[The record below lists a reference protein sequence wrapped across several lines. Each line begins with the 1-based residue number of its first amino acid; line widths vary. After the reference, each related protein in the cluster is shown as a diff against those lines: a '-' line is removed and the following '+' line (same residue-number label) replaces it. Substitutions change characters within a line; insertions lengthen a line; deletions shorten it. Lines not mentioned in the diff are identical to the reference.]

1 MHLPIVEWRML
12 TVLSCIGINHDFRYV
27 LLAAVICVIG
37 SHLALRLFAR
47 VRRSDG
53 ARRIHWLFLGGLVAG
68 GSIWT
73 THFAAML
80 GYNLPVARA
89 FEPTLT
95 ILSLLFAIGLTSL
108 SFWIAGVAQRTFMV
122 EFGGALLGVG
132 IAVMHYTGM
141 AAYQVAGYVTWDLN
155 LVVWSVLLGAFFGA
169 LAMNRIARPVTR
181 YCAYVGTLFLILAIC
196 SMHFT
201 AMGAATIVP
210 LGEAAPIPAQALSDT
225 VMVAG
230 VVVVILLIM
239 ATAGSAY
246 MIDMHTAQ
254 EASEKYKQ
262 LAHHDALTGLP
273 NRTHL
278 TEHLAAELN
287 RKSAKNTR
295 IAVLAIDL
303 DRFKDVN
310 DVHGH
315 GAGDAVLRGIAARL
329 TDGLRA
335 GEFVARVGGDELVA
349 IKSDVTTRGEA
360 VGFANRIR
368 ELIVQGVSWQ
378 EQLLSVGCSVG
389 VAVFPDDGAN
399 GSVLLSRADLAMYRA
414 KQLGRDQVCV
424 YEPGMEEVNKS
435 RAALAIDMKTALDR
449 HEFELWYQP
458 QNDVV
463 TREIVGFEAL
473 IRWNHPER
481 GQIQPADFISIAE
494 ESGLLAD
501 IGDWVL
507 RTACRTAASW
517 SKPYRVAVNVAAM
530 QLARGDFPS
539 RVRDIL
545 EEPRLAPGRLEIEI
559 TESGIIADQHNA
571 LKVML
576 ALKAIGVTVA
586 MDDFGT
592 GYSSLSTLQNFPFN
606 KIKIDRSFISNVATN
621 THSAAIV
628 RATILLGK
636 SLQVP
641 VLAEGVETED
651 HLKFLHDEG
660 CGAVQGFLFGRPM
673 PVSDVTALI
682 ASEALAPLVAAG
694 RKSNVTEARY
704 DRSVA

>member
-1 MHLPIVEWRML
+1 ML

-80 GYNLPVARA
+80 GYNLPISRA

-95 ILSLLFAIGLTSL
+95 ILSLLLAIGLTSL
-108 SFWIAGVAQRTFMV
+108 SFWVAGVAQRTFMV

-155 LVVWSVLLGAFFGA
+155 LVIWSVMLGAFFGA
-169 LAMNRIARPVTR
+169 LALNRVARPVTK
-181 YCAYVGTLFLILAIC
+181 YCTYIGTFFLILAIC

-254 EASEKYKQ
+254 EASEKYRE

-273 NRTHL
+273 NRARL
-278 TEHLAAELN
+278 TEHLVAELN

-315 GAGDAVLRGIAARL
+315 GAGDAVLREIAERL

-349 IKSDVTTRGEA
+349 IKSDITTRGEA
-360 VGFANRIR
+360 QGFANRIR
-368 ELIVQGVSWQ
+368 ELIVQGVAWQ

-399 GSVLLSRADLAMYRA
+399 GPVLLA
-414 KQLGRDQVCV
+414 
-424 YEPGMEEVNKS
+424 
-435 RAALAIDMKTALDR
+435 
-449 HEFELWYQP
+449 
-458 QNDVV
+458 
-463 TREIVGFEAL
+463 
-473 IRWNHPER
+473 
-481 GQIQPADFISIAE
+481 
-494 ESGLLAD
+494 
-501 IGDWVL
+501 
-507 RTACRTAASW
+507 
-517 SKPYRVAVNVAAM
+517 
-530 QLARGDFPS
+530 
-539 RVRDIL
+539 
-545 EEPRLAPGRLEIEI
+545 
-559 TESGIIADQHNA
+559 
-571 LKVML
+571 
-576 ALKAIGVTVA
+576 
-586 MDDFGT
+586 
-592 GYSSLSTLQNFPFN
+592 
-606 KIKIDRSFISNVATN
+606 
-621 THSAAIV
+621 
-628 RATILLGK
+628 RAT
-636 SLQVP
+636 
-641 VLAEGVETED
+641 
-651 HLKFLHDEG
+651 
-660 CGAVQGFLFGRPM
+660 C
-673 PVSDVTALI
+673 
-682 ASEALAPLVAAG
+682 
-694 RKSNVTEARY
+694 
-704 DRSVA
+704 

>member
-1 MHLPIVEWRML
+1 ML

-27 LLAAVICVIG
+27 LLAAVICVTG

-53 ARRIHWLFLGGLVAG
+53 ARRVHWLFLGGLVAG

-80 GYNLPVARA
+80 GYNLPIARA

-122 EFGGALLGVG
+122 EFGGAFLGVG

-155 LVVWSVLLGAFFGA
+155 LVIWSVVLGAFFGA
-169 LAMNRIARPVTR
+169 LALNRVARPVTK
-181 YCAYVGTLFLILAIC
+181 YCMYFGTLALILAIC

-210 LGEAAPIPAQALSDT
+210 LGEAAAIPTQALSDT

-254 EASEKYKQ
+254 EASEKYKE

-273 NRTHL
+273 NRTRL
-278 TEHLAAELN
+278 TEHLPAELN

-315 GAGDAVLRGIAARL
+315 GAGDAVLREIAVRL
-329 TDGLRA
+329 TDGLCA
-335 GEFVARVGGDELVA
+335 NEFVARVGGDEFVA

-360 VGFANRIR
+360 LGFANRIR
-368 ELIVQGVSWQ
+368 ELIFQGVAWQ
-378 EQLLSVGCSVG
+378 QQMLSVGCSVG

-399 GSVLLSRADLAMYRA
+399 GSVLLARADLAMYRA

-435 RAALAIDMKTALDR
+435 RAALAIDMKTALDK

-458 QNDVV
+458 QNDVI

-481 GQIQPADFISIAE
+481 GQIQPSDFISIAE

-507 RTACRTAASW
+507 LTACKTAASW

-530 QLARGDFPS
+530 QLARGNFPS
-539 RVRDIL
+539 RVRYIL
-545 EEPRLAPGRLEIEI
+545 EETRLAPDRLEIEI
-559 TESGIIADQHNA
+559 TESGIIADQNNA
-571 LKVML
+571 LRVML

-628 RATILLGK
+628 RATILLDPSPALDDHRPPARRGIRRAAT
-636 SLQVP
+636 VP
-641 VLAEGVETED
+641 HRAIVRLVKNNDFAS
-651 HLKFLHDEG
+651 FS
-660 CGAVQGFLFGRPM
+660 AGRSFP
-673 PVSDVTALI
+673 
-682 ASEALAPLVAAG
+682 AAG
-694 RKSNVTEARY
+694 ANFVRRLHAGNLGR
-704 DRSVA
+704 RF